1 MQGKDKYHRSNI
13 NLRVETEKNMLEV
26 YKVYSIAYFPF
37 FFFFLCNKTLTFV
50 KSKQKS
56 LDVFMSY
63 AVLSCM
69 FEIFPF
75 KNMLS
80 LYTKNGFEFIDF

>member
-37 FFFFLCNKTLTFV
+37 FFFF
-50 KSKQKS
+50 
-56 LDVFMSY
+56 M
-63 AVLSCM
+63 
-69 FEIFPF
+69 
-75 KNMLS
+75 
-80 LYTKNGFEFIDF
+80 